1 MSKSK
6 RISVPVDHQI
16 ESYLRDES
24 SKTGESVAVIFSKL
38 AVGGLQQRAIDEQ
51 LSDLKSAL
59 QNRQP
64 ETNNE
69 QKLDYETAQILTEI
83 SSKLDQLGEHHQSEQ
98 GIFMT
103 PAAFLFLF
111 EEVYFSSF
119 LSAAIVIEMAPGS
132 VKQPVGLHLQSARQK
147 AKLAVQ
153 EFLKKSGA

>member
-83 SSKLDQLGEHHQSEQ
+83 SSKLDQLGEHHQAEQ

-103 PAAFLFLF
+103 AAAFMFLF

-119 LSAAIVIEMAPGS
+119 LSVAIVIEMAPGS
-132 VKQPVGLHLQSARQK
+132 AKQPVGLHLQSARQK